1 MTFCLGSGIGLAM
14 RCGDLTTISRKRGSP
29 RNTRMQSVYT
39 EAATI
44 GYSWTALEVAA
55 QDREK

>member
-1 MTFCLGSGIGLAM
+1 M

-29 RNTRMQSVYT
+29 RNTWMQSVYT